1 MSIQILSA
9 QVIDQIAAGEVV
21 ERPAHLVK
29 ELVENSIDAGA
40 TELEIDLDQGGRRVQ
55 IRDNGRG
62 IVRDELK
69 LALERHATSKIANT
83 EDLYSLH
90 SFGFRGEALASIAAV
105 SRLTLISRTAE
116 DKAFQIKSEFGLR
129 SDVRPAS
136 GEVGTTMI
144 IEELFTNVP
153 ARLKFLKTDSA
164 ELGQIKNTLKAMAL
178 AQPTVAFRVRAGGS
192 LLFYWP
198 RCADL
203 KARAAQILEVDE
215 LYECEQQVGSTKIHI
230 IFAPPHKVAQS
241 SRQMWSFVQKRWVQD
256 RTIAAAVLDSFRG
269 TLMHGEYPIVV
280 TDVTMDPEDVDV
292 NIHPTKSQVKFR
304 NSSDIF
310 RAVIHTL
317 RPALEKAPWITHL
330 MRNNES
336 EHSPNS
342 GVQTAVENFALRA
355 IQAEP
360 QAYSFNGPEFAKI
373 QYQSKNLLHEQK
385 NDYHPLPV
393 TGTETV
399 SETESGT
406 QDRPQLTVTATGTV
420 TGQNHWSRLQVLGQA
435 HLTYILTQSDRSL
448 ILVDQHAAHERVAFE
463 KLMAAFRG
471 GEVDVQNFLLPL
483 TLQLPVDQI
492 EGLLLLQ
499 KDLEKLGLMIE
510 SMGPETLAVNA
521 APSILTE
528 KGIVKAIELLG
539 KEVSENGGSLAFDR
553 IVSDIV
559 ATLACHSVIRAG
571 QALSLQEMQAL
582 LIEMDRYSFSSF
594 CPHGRPVFVEYPFD
608 RIEREFGRT
617 L

>member
-1 MSIQILSA
+1 MAIQILSA
-9 QVIDQIAAGEVV
+9 QVVDQIAAGEVV

-29 ELVENSIDAGA
+29 ELVENAIDAGA

-55 IRDNGRG
+55 IRDNGHG
-62 IVRDELK
+62 IAKDELK
-69 LALERHATSKIANT
+69 LALERHATSKIST
-83 EDLYSLH
+83 SEDLYSLH

-105 SRLTLISRTAE
+105 SRLTLISRTADE
-116 DKAFQIKSEFGLR
+116 KPFQIKSEFGNK
-129 SDVRPAS
+129 SDVRAAS
-136 GEVGTTMI
+136 GEIGTTLI
-144 IEELFTNVP
+144 IEELFSNVP

-178 AQPTVAFRVRAGGS
+178 SHPDVAFRVRTAGS

-198 RCADL
+198 KCSDL
-203 KARAAQILEVDE
+203 KARAKQILEVDE
-215 LYECEQQVGSTKIHI
+215 LYECEQQIGSTKVRI

-241 SRQMWSFVQKRWVQD
+241 SRQMWLFVQKRWVQD
-256 RTIAAAVLDSFRG
+256 RTISAAVLDSFRG

-280 TDVTMDPEDVDV
+280 TDIEMDPEDVDV

-317 RPALEKAPWITHL
+317 RPALEKAPWVANL
-330 MRNNES
+330 VRND
-336 EHSPNS
+336 
-342 GVQTAVENFALRA
+342 GVVENFSL
-355 IQAEP
+355 QSLQPEP
-360 QAYSFNGPEFAKI
+360 VAYSFEAPEFNKI
-373 QYQSKNLLHEQK
+373 QYQSKSMVHEQK
-385 NDYHPLPV
+385 AEYQSVSANVDSSRGQP
-393 TGTETV
+393 TV
-399 SETESGT
+399 SVNS
-406 QDRPQLTVTATGTV
+406 PQSTSSANVHVG
-420 TGQNHWSRLQVLGQA
+420 GHWSRLQVLGQA

-483 TLQLPVDQI
+483 TIPLPADQVD
-492 EGLLLLQ
+492 GLLLLQ
-499 KDLEKLGLMIE
+499 KDLEKLGLLIE
-510 SMGPETLAVNA
+510 SMGPETLVVNA
-521 APSILTE
+521 APSILSE
-528 KGIVKAIELLG
+528 KAIAKAIELLA

-553 IVSDIV
+553 VVSDIV

-571 QALSLQEMQAL
+571 QALSLSEMQSL
-582 LIEMDRYSFSSF
+582 LVEMDQYSFSSF

-608 RIEREFGRT
+608 RIEKEFGRT

>member
-9 QVIDQIAAGEVV
+9 HVIDQIAAGEVV

>member
-1 MSIQILSA
+1 MAIQILSA
-9 QVIDQIAAGEVV
+9 QVVDQIAAGEVV

-29 ELVENSIDAGA
+29 ELVENAIDAGA

-55 IRDNGRG
+55 IRDNGHG
-62 IVRDELK
+62 ISKDELK
-69 LALERHATSKIANT
+69 LALERHATSKIST
-83 EDLYSLH
+83 SEDLYSLH

-105 SRLTLISRTAE
+105 SRLTLISRTADE
-116 DKAFQIKSEFGLR
+116 KPFQIKSEFGNK
-129 SDVRPAS
+129 SDVRAAS
-136 GEVGTTMI
+136 GEVGTTLI
-144 IEELFTNVP
+144 IEELFSNVP

-178 AQPTVAFRVRAGGS
+178 SHPNVAFRVRAAGS

-198 RCADL
+198 QCADL
-203 KARAAQILEVDE
+203 KARASQILEVDE
-215 LYECEQQVGSTKIHI
+215 LYECEQQIGSTKVKI

-256 RTIAAAVLDSFRG
+256 RTISAAVLDSFRG

-280 TDVTMDPEDVDV
+280 TDIEMDPEDVDV

-317 RPALEKAPWITHL
+317 RPALEKAPWVVHL
-330 MRNNES
+330 MRNNEIS
-336 EHSPNS
+336 SAPNS
-342 GVQTAVENFALRA
+342 GVQASVETFSL
-355 IQAEP
+355 QAMQTEHV
-360 QAYSFNGPEFAKI
+360 AYSFEAPEFSKI
-373 QYQSKNLLHEQK
+373 QYQSKSMVHEQK
-385 NDYHPLPV
+385 TDYQSVSANVDSQRGQP
-393 TGTETV
+393 TV
-399 SETESGT
+399 NVNGEREQSSANVHVG
-406 QDRPQLTVTATGTV
+406 G
-420 TGQNHWSRLQVLGQA
+420 HWSRLQVLGQA

-471 GEVDVQNFLLPL
+471 GEVEVQNFLLPL
-483 TLQLPVDQI
+483 TIPLPADQI

-510 SMGPETLAVNA
+510 SMGPETLVVNA
-521 APSILTE
+521 APSILSE
-528 KGIVKAIELLG
+528 KAIAKAIELLA

-553 IVSDIV
+553 VVSDIV

-571 QALSLQEMQAL
+571 QALSFSEMQSL
-582 LIEMDRYSFSSF
+582 LVEMDRYSFSSF

-608 RIEREFGRT
+608 RIEKEFGRT